1 MVNRWP
7 DFYSN
12 FTQLVPSAR
21 SFLHNE
27 ISFSRI
33 RVRTRTHENL
43 VELLGDL
50 DACIEQLDAHAVTI
64 YTIDVLTHTHTH
76 THSSSKVN
84 NSRIMYRGNLSR
96 LCKLSLLCY
105 GTCAEN
111 VWTTSISPS
120 FPRFGT
126 RILQTSLYRFWNI
139 NFIVLCILL

>member
-1 MVNRWP
+1 MINRWP

-21 SFLHNE
+21 SFLRNE

-50 DACIEQLDAHAVTI
+50 NACIGQLDARAATI
-64 YTIDVLTHTHTH
+64 YTIDVLTHT
-76 THSSSKVN
+76 SSKVN

-126 RILQTSLYRFWNI
+126 RILQTSLYRYWNI
-139 NFIVLCILL
+139 NFILLCILL